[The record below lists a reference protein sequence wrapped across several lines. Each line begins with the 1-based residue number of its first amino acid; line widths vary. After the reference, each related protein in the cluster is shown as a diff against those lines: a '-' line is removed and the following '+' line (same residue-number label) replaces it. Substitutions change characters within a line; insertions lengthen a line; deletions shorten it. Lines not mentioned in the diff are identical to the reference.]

1 MSHRGQSVSGC
12 RSERLLRAPLTI
24 TELHFGG
31 KLAPH
36 GGASVSLLES
46 AAVRHSSE
54 AWELVSCRGQ
64 SNRRRG
70 IGGVREV
77 TGGLQER
84 GRFRAERRALRAG
97 ECVDSPIVLS
107 EQLLPPGDS
116 IAASLSLSVASGAAL
131 PSARSSFRRPTKRC
145 TSVCPVPSGGAPS
158 VLEAISG
165 RNLKGFEL
173 GGGDHLTSIAIAV
186 KRVGLKSA
194 ARHSANK
201 QKFTKD
207 ASKASP
213 GECMHCF
220 SPSFRETRKN
230 SLG

>member
-1 MSHRGQSVSGC
+1 MSHRGQSASGC
-12 RSERLLRAPLTI
+12 RSERSLRVPLTI

-54 AWELVSCRGQ
+54 AWGLVSCRGQ
-64 SNRRRG
+64 SNRRRCN
-70 IGGVREV
+70 GGVQAV

-84 GRFRAERRALRAG
+84 GRFRTELKALGAG
-97 ECVDSPIVLS
+97 ECVDSSIVLS

-116 IAASLSLSVASGAAL
+116 VATSLSLSVACEAAL
-131 PSARSSFRRPTKRC
+131 RSARSSFRRPTKHC

-186 KRVGLKSA
+186 KRVGLRFA
-194 ARHSANK
+194 ARHSTDK
-201 QKFTKD
+201 QKFTND

-213 GECMHCF
+213 RECMHCF
-220 SPSFRETRKN
+220 SPSFQETRKN